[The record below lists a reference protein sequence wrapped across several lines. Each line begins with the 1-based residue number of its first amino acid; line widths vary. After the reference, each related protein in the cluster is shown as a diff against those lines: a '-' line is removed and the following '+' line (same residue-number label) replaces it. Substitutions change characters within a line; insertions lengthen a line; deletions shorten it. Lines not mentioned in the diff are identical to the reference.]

1 MDARQD
7 LPRDDRDAD
16 GLRRRDDG
24 LPLDDRARRD
34 APLDGSRADDART
47 APLDD
52 RRDDVDR
59 TMRRDRHHDDHV
71 DGHRDHDRARDRAR
85 DHDHDLDRDHDR
97 RRRGH
102 VDRDDDRDARVAAAA
117 REGVSVRE
125 EVVAREKREF
135 GGMRFGTAFFGWLT
149 ATGTAVLLT
158 ALVAGAGAALGLGAQ
173 ADPEEVADQAAQNA
187 GTIGIVG
194 AIAVLVILLVAYF
207 AGGYVAGR
215 MARFNGAKQG
225 IAVWLWA
232 LIVAVVLA
240 IVSAIAGSQ
249 WNVLANLNS
258 FPRLPFGEGE
268 LTTAGI
274 VTAVA
279 ALLVSLLGAVLGGLA
294 GMRFHRRVDRAGL
307 GR

>member
-1 MDARQD
+1 MDRRTTA
-7 LPRDDRDAD
+7 DAD
-16 GLRRRDDG
+16 
-24 LPLDDRARRD
+24 
-34 APLDGSRADDART
+34 
-47 APLDD
+47 
-52 RRDDVDR
+52 
-59 TMRRDRHHDDHV
+59 H
-71 DGHRDHDRARDRAR
+71 
-85 DHDHDLDRDHDR
+85 
-97 RRRGH
+97 
-102 VDRDDDRDARVAAAA
+102 DARVAAAA
-117 REGVSVRE
+117 REAVPVRE
-125 EVVAREKREF
+125 EVVAREKQEF
-135 GGMRFGTAFFGWLT
+135 GGMQLGTAFFGWLT

-158 ALVAGAGAALGLGAQ
+158 ALVAGAGAALGLGSQ
-173 ADPEEVADQAAQNA
+173 VDPEQVADEAAQNA
-187 GTIGIVG
+187 GTIGLVG

-215 MARFNGAKQG
+215 MARFSGAKQG

-232 LIVAVVLA
+232 LVVAIVLA

-294 GMRFHRRVDRAGL
+294 GMRFHRKVDRVGL